1 MIRVL
6 SFLSLMIFSGM
17 IHAELILGDILEYSN
32 LEELDLTRPVGAY
45 KKLIQWKLPRIDSQR
60 LYQCLIYKVP
70 RTNES
75 GELFINT
82 FYKDGCEL
90 GKEIQKRSLLIH
102 KDSEALNLK
111 TQSDYSG
118 LHIQFITQSKILKL
132 TFPQAIEHKRWTSLG
147 FSKNASPLSKK
158 DEKIKDGEY
167 CIKWNKHCE
176 AEVSYSCHNCAQ
188 GLWSESLNYKEC
200 PSKLVGVCGESSCG
214 GKDQPACLKMV
225 SLKFP
230 LSCEE
235 ALEFVNCEP
244 LLIANCEGT
253 GEIICR

>member
-1 MIRVL
+1 MIL
-6 SFLSLMIFSGM
+6 SGM

-60 LYQCLIYKVP
+60 LYQCLLYKVP

-75 GELFINT
+75 GELFIST
-82 FYKDGCEL
+82 FYDRGCEI
-90 GKEIQKRSLLIH
+90 GKEIQKRSLLQH
-102 KDSEALNLK
+102 KSSESLNLK
-111 TQSDYSG
+111 TQSDHSG
-118 LHIQFITQSKILKL
+118 LHIQFISESKILKI
-132 TFPQAIEHKRWTSLG
+132 TFPQGIDHKRWASLDFSLNTS
-147 FSKNASPLSKK
+147 SLSHTN
-158 DEKIKDGEY
+158 EKIKDGDY
-167 CIKWNKHCE
+167 CMMWNKNCDTE
-176 AEVSYSCHNCAQ
+176 ISYNCQNCAE

-200 PSKLVGVCGESSCG
+200 PSKLVGVCGDSSCG